1 MENLRSDNLIDSPLE
16 EKINSAI
23 QGKGH
28 YLHAFT
34 RDEDVH
40 LSGEVDHPNTKREI
54 AVLVEKFPG
63 IRFITNHIRI
73 KLPEERRSI
82 EHF

>member
-1 MENLRSDNLIDSPLE
+1 MENLRSDNLIDGPLE

-23 QGKGH
+23 QLKGDH
-28 YLHAFT
+28 LHAFV

-40 LSGEVDHPNTKREI
+40 LSGEVSSHATKEEI
-54 AVLVEKFPG
+54 SSLVESLPG

-73 KLPEERRSI
+73 KLPEERRRV

>member
-1 MENLRSDNLIDSPLE
+1 MENLRSDNLIDTPLE

-23 QGKGH
+23 KTKGDH
-28 YLHAFT
+28 LHAFI
-34 RDEDVH
+34 RDEDVY
-40 LSGEVDHPNTKREI
+40 LSGEVLHPETKKDI

-63 IRFITNHIRI
+63 IRMITNHIRI
-73 KLPEERRSI
+73 KLPEEKRHV

>member
-16 EKINSAI
+16 EKLNSVI
-23 QGKGH
+23 KGKGDH
-28 YLHAFT
+28 LHAIV

-40 LSGEVDHPNTKREI
+40 LSGEVSCRAEKEAI
-54 AVLVEKFPG
+54 SSLVKSFPG
-63 IRFITNHIRI
+63 IRMITNHIRL
-73 KLPEERRSI
+73 KLPEERRHV